1 MHDIAMLIRCPAR
14 RCEIQPGDLALAEC
28 LVEELVSNVL
38 TALFQVVVIEDVSLI
53 LPVSHTHTD
62 PDAPIKLSL
71 HAQGYDPLPKVPA
84 RLLDYI
90 IEEHLSCAL
99 IELFGSLHVE
109 RFAVC

>member
-14 RCEIQPGDLALAEC
+14 RCEIHPGDLALAEC

-38 TALFQVVVIEDVSLI
+38 SMLFQVVVIENVSLI
-53 LPVSHTHTD
+53 LPSTRPHPD

-71 HAQGYDPLPKVPA
+71 HAQGYDPLPGAPE

-90 IEEHLSCAL
+90 IEERLSCAL